1 MVPRPFLTTAS
12 RTSAGC
18 LAALVVPAVLA
29 ALAASLSACGHE
41 GPSQRPHDEQGSPGA
56 HAKTEPFVY
65 VALGDSTGAG
75 VGAEA
80 GKGYVDRIFAHLVE
94 ARPGSRL
101 VNLSV
106 SGATTADVLRVQLQP
121 MREAHATLATLGVG
135 VNDLR
140 GGVPLE
146 QFAIN
151 YDQIVASLV
160 ESVDGPV
167 ILQNLPDG
175 SLAPVVPASYR
186 DTVHRKA
193 LFLNERISTVARLH
207 AVPLVDLFTT
217 SEVEAP
223 GHPELFSADGFHPS
237 ELGYA
242 RWADAVWPAVQGAAG
257 I

>member
-1 MVPRPFLTTAS
+1 
-12 RTSAGC
+12 
-18 LAALVVPAVLA
+18 LAC
-29 ALAASLSACGHE
+29 AASLASCGHE
-41 GPSQRPHDEQGSPGA
+41 GPTT
-56 HAKTEPFVY
+56 HARDDHAGHAETPQEKAFVY

-80 GKGYVDRIFAHLVE
+80 GKGYVDRIFARLVE

-106 SGATTADVLRVQLQP
+106 SGATTEDVLRGQVMP
-121 MREAHATLATLGVG
+121 MREARANIATLGVG

-140 GGVPLE
+140 IGVPLE

-151 YDQIVASLV
+151 YDRIVAALV
-160 ESVDGPV
+160 ASVDGPV
-167 ILQNLPDG
+167 ILQNIPDG
-175 SLAPVVPASYR
+175 SLAPVVPPAFR
-186 DTVHRKA
+186 GVVHRRA
-193 LFLNERISTVARLH
+193 LFINERISTVARMH

-217 SEVEAP
+217 SEVAAP
-223 GHPELFSADGFHPS
+223 GHPELFSPDGFHPS

-242 RWADAVWPAVQGAAG
+242 RWAEAVWPAVQGAAG